1 MEGSFEERGVHLT
14 PSPRPRHGL
23 DAVARAPHVIITPQ
37 GSDAVLSGYRV
48 WCGRPGVVKLA
59 QSLEGALMSELV
71 NVLPVLGAIIVLGA
85 IVLGSAARPQP
96 QPVRVKRPKLN
107 QR

>member
-1 MEGSFEERGVHLT
+1 
-14 PSPRPRHGL
+14 
-23 DAVARAPHVIITPQ
+23 
-37 GSDAVLSGYRV
+37 
-48 WCGRPGVVKLA
+48 
-59 QSLEGALMSELV
+59 MSELV

-96 QPVRVKRPKLN
+96 VRVKRPRLN